1 MADIEKPI
9 NKTIPELAKSAQV
22 GPENEYYKYSEK
34 ERDVIQTIF
43 WRFRDTQQE
52 RDRSMEYFDKRTLV
66 EYINDSVLR
75 FTTNID
81 QREDIDDWQS
91 RVHAP
96 FTRNKILTMLGKVA
110 QELPVVNIVGRG
122 DQDIIKAEIINT
134 LYEYAEDV
142 DDAQEFFVYA
152 LEEAL
157 VKGTMIGYEGI
168 ETYTRGTRNVVQYKD
183 ADDIVVNE
191 GKIIERKLVSKIVPL
206 EEFYPSSVGI
216 RKLQDMPF
224 CFWRR
229 EINFTRFAKE
239 YRNFAK
245 SKFVSPYSAN
255 KLNQN
260 APRPYYVNYIT
271 PTTRDGTVE
280 IINYYNQDTDEF
292 IIMANG
298 IWLNPIGN
306 NETISPLPFNH
317 KKLPFFSFIYDVFG
331 SDFFYGKSLADRLSS
346 LQDVLNVLQNMML
359 DQSFL
364 SIFPPILVAG
374 QDDIEDDFLRPGR
387 RIPVDTGGLPIDQ
400 AFKKLDITT
409 PPQWHEFILNY
420 TKQVLEEASTDR
432 LQQGMAPTSGRI
444 TATAIK
450 AAAMGL
456 ESLLALFEKFIKN
469 ALKLR
474 ARLRVAN
481 ILQFYTDPDYPIIE
495 TIMGEG
501 GTKEVSKV
509 FNVFQV
515 DSLPMTPG
523 KRGTKII
530 ELYKNAED
538 LPTKTQI
545 KMKAQINEIVSG
557 KRITRIAITP
567 DYIRQF
573 EFDVSLQPNKESDLN
588 REQERALEI
597 QFQQTMLTMY
607 PDLIDREQLA
617 AEMIV
622 MFNKDPDKILKD
634 THQQQQQ
641 RQQGA
646 VPTDQAPTG
655 QAPAMTPTGLGGK
668 NASNIVSATTGVN
681 PNMMANNSPANT
693 AQTTAQPQINS
704 RSGE

>member
-1 MADIEKPI
+1 MAAIEQTL
-9 NKTIPELAKSAQV
+9 NKTIPELADSAQV
-22 GPENEYYKYSEK
+22 GPENIQYHYSPK

-43 WRFRDTQQE
+43 WRFRDSQQE
-52 RDRSMEYFDKRTLV
+52 RDKVMEYFDRRTLI

-81 QREDIDDWQS
+81 QRDDIDDWQS

-96 FTRNKILTMLGKVA
+96 YTRNKILTMLGKVMD
-110 QELPVVNIVGRG
+110 ELPVVDIISRG
-122 DQDIIKAEIINT
+122 DQDIIKSEILNT

-142 DDAQEFFVYA
+142 DDSQEFFVYA

-168 ETYTRGTRNVVQYKD
+168 ETYTRSTRNVVKYKD
-183 ADDIVVNE
+183 GDDIVVNE
-191 GKIIERKLVSKIVPL
+191 GKIIERKLSSKIVPL

-216 RKLQDMPF
+216 RKISDMPY

-229 EINFTRFAKE
+229 EINFTTFAKE
-239 YRNFAK
+239 YKNFDKA
-245 SKFVSPYSAN
+245 KFVSPYSAN

-260 APRPYYVNYIT
+260 APKPFYADYIT

-280 IINYYNQDTDEF
+280 IINYYNQDTDEYV
-292 IIMANG
+292 IMANG
-298 IWLNPIGN
+298 IWLNPIGK
-306 NETISPLPFNH
+306 EEISPIPFNH
-317 KKLPFFSFIYDVFG
+317 KKLPFFSFIYDIFG

-346 LQDVLNVLQNMML
+346 LQDVMNVLQNMML

-364 SIFPPILVAG
+364 SIFPPILVSG
-374 QDDIEDDFLRPGR
+374 TDDIEDNFLRPGR
-387 RIPVDTGGLPIDQ
+387 RIPVDTGGLPISQ
-400 AFKKLDITT
+400 AFQKLDVTT

-420 TKQVLEEASTDR
+420 TKEVLEEASTDR

-469 ALKLR
+469 ALKSR
-474 ARLRVAN
+474 ARLRCGN

-495 TIMGEG
+495 TIMGDG
-501 GTKEVSKV
+501 GTQEVSKV
-509 FNVFQV
+509 FNVFQI

-530 ELYKNAED
+530 ELYRNAED
-538 LPTKTQI
+538 LPTKQQI
-545 KMKAQINEIVSG
+545 KMQAQINEMVSG

-573 EFDVSLQPNKESDLN
+573 EFDVSLKPNKESDLTKD
-588 REQERALEI
+588 QDRALEI

-617 AEMIV
+617 AEMIY
-622 MFNKDPDKILKD
+622 MFGKDPAKVLKD
-634 THQQQQQ
+634 TNSEQQQ
-641 RQQGA
+641 RQQNGA
-646 VPTDQAPTG
+646 QPPQPG
-655 QAPAMTPTGLGGK
+655 QQPGQQPGMAGK
-668 NASNIVSATTGVN
+668 NANNIVSAMTGVN
-681 PNMMANNSPANT
+681 SNMMSQAAPANN
-693 AQTTAQPQINS
+693 AQTGQGSPSNVN
-704 RSGE
+704 R